1 MIGWLQGQVILRDPR
16 AANVIVGAGGVG
28 YEVRVSLQTMASIPE
43 VGGTVALWIYTHVR
57 EDIFALYGF
66 ASPAEKDLFL
76 RLLGV
81 PKVGPKNAMA
91 VLGGMPHAEL
101 LACLAGGDAGRLEKI
116 PGIGKK
122 TAEQILLSLKGK
134 VLALDPGGGASTPAS
149 QPAEAA
155 LSLEEEAQMVLVGLG
170 WRAREVD
177 GAIASVVKSAAWK
190 KASEGKTL
198 DELVRRALAE
208 LMAR

>member
-1 MIGWLQGQVILRDPR
+1 MIGWLKGQVVLRDPR
-16 AANVIVGAGGVG
+16 AAVVIVDAGGVG

-43 VGGTVALWIYTHVR
+43 VGEAVTLWIHTHVR
-57 EDIFALYGF
+57 EEVFALYGF
-66 ASPAEKDLFL
+66 ANLAEKELFL

-91 VLGGMPHAEL
+91 VLGGMPHVDL
-101 LACLAGGDAGRLEKI
+101 LACLAGGDAGKLEKI

-122 TAEQILLSLKGK
+122 TAEQILLSLRGK
-134 VLALDPGGGASTPAS
+134 VLAIDAAGGAAVAAS
-149 QPAEAA
+149 APEAA
-155 LSLEEEAQMVLVGLG
+155 ATLDEEARLVLVGLG
-170 WRAREVD
+170 WRQREVD
-177 GAIASVVKSAAWK
+177 AAIASVVKSTAWK
-190 KASEGKTL
+190 SDEVGRSL

>member
-1 MIGWLQGQVILRDPR
+1 MIGWLKGQVVLRDPR
-16 AANVIVGAGGVG
+16 AAVVIVDAGGVG

-43 VGGTVALWIYTHVR
+43 VGEAVTLWIHTHVR
-57 EDIFALYGF
+57 EEVFALHGF
-66 ASPAEKDLFL
+66 ANLAEKELFL

-91 VLGGMPHAEL
+91 VLGGMPHADL
-101 LACLAGGDAGRLEKI
+101 LACLAGGDAGKLEKI

-122 TAEQILLSLKGK
+122 TAEQILLSLRGK
-134 VLALDPGGGASTPAS
+134 VLAIDAGGGAAVAAS
-149 QPAEAA
+149 APEAA
-155 LSLEEEAQMVLVGLG
+155 ATLEEEARLVLVGLG
-170 WRAREVD
+170 WRQREVD
-177 GAIASVVKSAAWK
+177 AAIASVVKSSAWK
-190 KASEGKTL
+190 SGEVGRSL